1 MKPLS
6 LKMLKR
12 KLKLKQKNKMQISL
26 KYLVLLLSVTLL
38 SCNDHFIG
46 IHGSGNI
53 SKEKRNT
60 EAPFTAIVSDSGV
73 SVIVAQEST
82 ASIEVETDD
91 NIQQYITTKIE
102 NGTLYIKVEGSI
114 NTQSPINVS
123 VKMPSINGLEASS
136 GSTIHSKDRLKGMS
150 LSLKTSSGSKIEVAI
165 EFEKV
170 TCDAS
175 SGSSI
180 AISGK
185 ALSIQTSS
193 SSGSEIDA
201 KELAANEI
209 VADASSGSFTKVKPI
224 IKLNGTASSGSTI
237 TYYQS
242 PKTLIKTESSGGSV
256 TED

>member
-1 MKPLS
+1 M
-6 LKMLKR
+6 KMLKR
-12 KLKLKQKNKMQISL
+12 KLKLKQKNKMQITL
-26 KYLVLLLSVTLL
+26 KYIVILLSVTLL

-53 SKEKRNT
+53 TTQKRSVAENFST
-60 EAPFTAIVSDSGV
+60 IVSSSGLR
-73 SVIVAQEST
+73 VIVAQEAT
-82 ASIEVETDD
+82 PSIEVETDD
-91 NIQQYITTKIE
+91 NLQQYIITKVE
-102 NGTLYIKVEGSI
+102 NDTLYVKVEGNI
-114 NTQSPINVS
+114 NTQSSINVS

-136 GSTIHSKDRLKGMS
+136 GSTIHSKDILKGTS

-180 AISGK
+180 TISGE

-209 VADASSGSFTKVKPI
+209 VADESSGSFTKVKPI

-256 TED
+256 TDD

>member
-1 MKPLS
+1 MKNTI
-6 LKMLKR
+6 
-12 KLKLKQKNKMQISL
+12 KLVALFVSIL
-26 KYLVLLLSVTLL
+26 LL
-38 SCNDHFIG
+38 SCNEQFTG
-46 IHGSGNI
+46 IQGSGNI
-53 SKEKRNT
+53 TKEKRNI

>member
-1 MKPLS
+1 
-6 LKMLKR
+6 MLKR
-12 KLKLKQKNKMQISL
+12 KPKLKQKNKMQISL
-26 KYLVLLLSVTLL
+26 KYLLPLLSVTLL

-53 SKEKRNT
+53 TTQKRSVAENFST
-60 EAPFTAIVSDSGV
+60 IVSSSGLT
-73 SVIVAQEST
+73 VIVAQEAT
-82 ASIEVETDD
+82 PSIEVETDD
-91 NIQQYITTKIE
+91 NLQQYIITKVE
-102 NGTLYIKVEGSI
+102 NDTLYVKVEGNI
-114 NTQSPINVS
+114 NTQSTINVS
-123 VKMPSINGLEASS
+123 VKIPSISSLKASS
-136 GSTIHSKDRLKGMS
+136 GSTIHSKNTLKGTS
-150 LSLKTSSGSKIEVAI
+150 LSLNASSGGEIEAVI
-165 EFEKV
+165 EYEKV
-170 TCDAS
+170 SCDAS
-175 SGSSI
+175 SGSRLTV
-180 AISGK
+180 SGK
-185 ALSIQTSS
+185 ALLLETSS

>member
-1 MKPLS
+1 
-6 LKMLKR
+6 MLKR
-12 KLKLKQKNKMQISL
+12 KLKLKQKNKMKNTI
-26 KYLVLLLSVTLL
+26 KLVALFVSILLL
-38 SCNDHFIG
+38 SCNEQFTG
-46 IHGSGNI
+46 IQGSGNI
-53 SKEKRNT
+53 TKEKRNI